1 MIRRAAFAALFA
13 ILAVASAAQ
22 AAATDGLT
30 ARMSTAAQL
39 PFRAIVLGLP
49 SDATLTGRSVHVYEN
64 GEPVQDVTV
73 VPASSAPAGQFGVVL
88 VIDASNSMHG
98 DPIEQATAAARQFAT
113 RIPPGT
119 KFAVVSFNSKP
130 TVLLPFTTD
139 PAQIE
144 QALNT
149 PPTLAQGTHIYD
161 AVQASVAMIQ
171 HDRVPNASIVLLSDG
186 SDTGSTA
193 SEERAA
199 AAAQKAGIPVYS
211 IGLAS
216 AAFDPEAL
224 QRLAD
229 DSHGTFQEANSP
241 DALAA
246 IYDRLGRQVANQY
259 LIRYRTAQ
267 GAGQSVKVGIK
278 VDGFGYAQTAY
289 RMPGAAA
296 GPPFY
301 RSRWAQFW
309 GSPVGMLIIVL
320 GAAALLGFGVA
331 AAARPGT
338 SGVQARVGQFVAVNT
353 ASTQGEPSSTT
364 LLSSKLAA
372 SAERSLGH
380 TSFWSRFRRD
390 VELAEMDVQP
400 MQLLLAGVV
409 GAVLVGWLIAVVS
422 GLPLLGLLGLSVLFI
437 PNAIVQSKL
446 RKKRAAFAEQLPDN
460 LQVMASAMRA
470 GHSFVGALA
479 VVTEDSPEPSA
490 SEFRRVV
497 ADEQLGVPLE
507 LAMGSAVERMDSRDL
522 GQVALVAALQRETG
536 GNTAEVLDRVTDT
549 IRERFQLRRLVR
561 TLTAQGRMSRWVVSA
576 LPVGLLLIISALNP
590 SYERPMFT
598 TSTGRVLLIIATTLI
613 VSGSLVIRKIVNIKV

>member
-22 AAATDGLT
+22 AAAADGLT

-199 AAAQKAGIPVYS
+199 AAAQKAGIPVY
-211 IGLAS
+211 
-216 AAFDPEAL
+216 
-224 QRLAD
+224 
-229 DSHGTFQEANSP
+229 
-241 DALAA
+241 
-246 IYDRLGRQVANQY
+246 
-259 LIRYRTAQ
+259 
-267 GAGQSVKVGIK
+267 
-278 VDGFGYAQTAY
+278 
-289 RMPGAAA
+289 
-296 GPPFY
+296 
-301 RSRWAQFW
+301 
-309 GSPVGMLIIVL
+309 
-320 GAAALLGFGVA
+320 
-331 AAARPGT
+331 
-338 SGVQARVGQFVAVNT
+338 
-353 ASTQGEPSSTT
+353 
-364 LLSSKLAA
+364 
-372 SAERSLGH
+372 
-380 TSFWSRFRRD
+380 
-390 VELAEMDVQP
+390 
-400 MQLLLAGVV
+400 
-409 GAVLVGWLIAVVS
+409 
-422 GLPLLGLLGLSVLFI
+422 
-437 PNAIVQSKL
+437 
-446 RKKRAAFAEQLPDN
+446 
-460 LQVMASAMRA
+460 
-470 GHSFVGALA
+470 
-479 VVTEDSPEPSA
+479 
-490 SEFRRVV
+490 
-497 ADEQLGVPLE
+497 
-507 LAMGSAVERMDSRDL
+507 
-522 GQVALVAALQRETG
+522 
-536 GNTAEVLDRVTDT
+536 
-549 IRERFQLRRLVR
+549 
-561 TLTAQGRMSRWVVSA
+561 
-576 LPVGLLLIISALNP
+576 
-590 SYERPMFT
+590 
-598 TSTGRVLLIIATTLI
+598 
-613 VSGSLVIRKIVNIKV
+613 